1 MGTLE
6 SHHSK
11 NGANS
16 IAYKRIR
23 APGFYSYDPYF
34 SKSVFRISIPVAE
47 VGSSDVIY
55 WLCTNLGDP
64 GELLNFSRTLQSAL
78 VSPIEHA
85 SGATSKLAVLRP
97 SPAHPTPL
105 L

>member
-16 IAYKRIR
+16 IAYKTIR
-23 APGFYSYDPYF
+23 FRPSAPGFYSYDPYF

-47 VGSSDVIY
+47 VGSSDVI
-55 WLCTNLGDP
+55 T
-64 GELLNFSRTLQSAL
+64 A
-78 VSPIEHA
+78 
-85 SGATSKLAVLRP
+85 
-97 SPAHPTPL
+97 
-105 L
+105 